1 MGDKKFTLIELHFD
15 GDTQFGPGT
24 IGETLPIGSTEPT
37 AETDSETETES
48 EEGVAA
54 ADDSGGRGKSAVG
67 ALVALAV
74 LVGIAV
80 AAKKF
85 RGGSDEEDELE
96 SEEEPDVIV
105 T

>member
-24 IGETLPIGSTEPT
+24 IGETLPIGSTEST
-37 AETDSETETES
+37 AETEPETES
-48 EEGVAA
+48 DEAVAA
-54 ADDSGGRGKSAVG
+54 DEESGGKGKSAVG

-85 RGGSDEEDELE
+85 RGGDEESDLE
-96 SEEEPDVIV
+96 PEEEPDVIV